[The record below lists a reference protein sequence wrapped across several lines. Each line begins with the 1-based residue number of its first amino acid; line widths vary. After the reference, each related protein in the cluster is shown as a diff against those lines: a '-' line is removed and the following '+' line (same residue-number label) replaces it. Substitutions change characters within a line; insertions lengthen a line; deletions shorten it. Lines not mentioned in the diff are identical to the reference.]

1 MLVKWSGQHTSQ
13 PPAAPGALS
22 GTRVE
27 AVERQGVATVLP
39 DGRNGSGENRFSVVA
54 RSTLPEEITTRLLA
68 LIRSREL
75 RPGDK
80 LPAERTLAAMMDVSR
95 PVLREALRA
104 LALMKV
110 VDIRQGSGTYVTS
123 LEPTQ
128 LVSHLEFAFS
138 MDSVALV
145 QVLEARRV
153 VEVGNARLAALRIG
167 DSGIGELE
175 SILSRLAAAVDDPA
189 VFGDLDIAFHDAIC
203 AAAGNFLLTQFMAIV
218 NTLGRVSRARTG
230 AVRGVRE
237 ATLRDH
243 ARILEA
249 LRARD
254 ADAAAE
260 AMREH
265 LDRVGQSLE
274 SWIQHDGHED
284 GPVAS
289 EPQA

>member
-1 MLVKWSGQHTSQ
+1 M
-13 PPAAPGALS
+13 
-22 GTRVE
+22 E
-27 AVERQGVATVLP
+27 AVERQAATAGFF
-39 DGRNGSGENRFSVVA
+39 DGGGGASRFSVVA
-54 RSTLPEEITTRLLA
+54 RRTLPEEITAGLLD
-68 LIRSREL
+68 LIRAREL

-138 MDSVALV
+138 TDSVALV

-153 VEVGNARLAALRIG
+153 VEVGNVRLAALRIG
-167 DSGIGELE
+167 EPGIRELE
-175 SILSRLAAAVDDPA
+175 SILSGLREAVDDPA
-189 VFGDLDIAFHDAIC
+189 TFGDLDIAFHDAIC
-203 AAAGNFLLTQFMAIV
+203 AAAGNFLLTQFMSIV

-230 AVRGVRE
+230 ALRSVRE

-243 ARILEA
+243 GRILAA
-249 LRARD
+249 LRAGD
-254 ADAAAE
+254 ADAAAG

-265 LDRVGQSLE
+265 IDHVERSLE
-274 SWIQHDGHED
+274 SWIERDGHED
-284 GPVAS
+284 GPVVS
-289 EPQA
+289 EPGT